1 MELKEGMYVRTNE
14 GVRQIIDI
22 YENTYEL
29 NKCLHYNYSEGHD
42 LYEEDIDEIVIKASY
57 KIIDLIEYGDFIT
70 LGENNYPLQVRNVW
84 EHAGDIHIELSN
96 GAKFEDLH
104 NNKDFKIYS
113 IVTKEQFESMS
124 YKVGDE

>member
-1 MELKEGMYVRTNE
+1 MELKEGMYVRSKYGIAKYVHKAVTKVTIYRIVDKNIVYDNE
-14 GVRQIIDI
+14 
-22 YENTYEL
+22 ENWQDSL
-29 NKCLHYNYSEGHD
+29 LDN
-42 LYEEDIDEIVIKASY
+42 EIIKASNN
-57 KIIDLIEYGDFIT
+57 IIDLIEYGDFIT

-113 IVTKEQFESMS
+113 IVTKEQFEAME
-124 YKVGDE
+124 YKID